1 MLENKIEELTNVINE
16 LVNVLNT
23 MQTLSAP
30 TTAPAVEP
38 KAKRGRKKKE
48 EPAAPAPTLEV
59 VETAPTDSPDE
70 PEPVVESTPEPTPE
84 PVIEELPPLSK
95 EEVGERLRSVAQS
108 IDDTAKLQEV
118 IKSFGADRFSD
129 VQPKD
134 YQALL
139 NKAEAL
145 VATDA

>member
-70 PEPVVESTPEPTPE
+70 PEPVVESTPEP
-84 PVIEELPPLSK
+84 VIEELPPLSK